1 MTFLEALAKLYNYG
15 RTGDYI
21 YPTCYRDT
29 EEECLMAVT
38 VIDRDNHLS
47 LNFLN
52 LDRGETPKSK
62 VYDLKDYR
70 VFLNKE
76 LNKDWEVHLSEM
88 SFGEA
93 MYEMIVNNK
102 KIRNLCWKNTQYL
115 YHTEYGIFK
124 GDSTQDTEIC
134 LDLLPYDIN
143 GIWVLY
149 EENK

>member
-29 EEECLMAVT
+29 EECLNAVT
-38 VIDRDNHLS
+38 IIDRDNHLS

-62 VYDLKDYR
+62 VYDLKDY
-70 VFLNKE
+70 
-76 LNKDWEVHLSEM
+76 KDWEVHLSEM

-124 GDSTQDTEIC
+124 GDSTQDTGHRN
-134 LDLLPYDIN
+134 LFRFTT
-143 GIWVLY
+143 
-149 EENK
+149 